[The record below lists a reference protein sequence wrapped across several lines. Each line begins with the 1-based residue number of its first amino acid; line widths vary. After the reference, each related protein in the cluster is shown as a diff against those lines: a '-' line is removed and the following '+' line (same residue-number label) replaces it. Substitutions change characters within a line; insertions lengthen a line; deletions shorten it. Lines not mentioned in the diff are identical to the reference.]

1 MINMSDMILEHTF
14 EAYAKRM
21 NKPKVFFGGN
31 DARTAEHTG
40 MNWGAENDKLKKQN
54 VVTGKLLWGSYY
66 EVKSGLSEED
76 YIAFPYG
83 KTVVEGADTKES
95 SSSDYYNS

>member
-40 MNWGAENDKLKKQN
+40 MN
-54 VVTGKLLWGSYY
+54 
-66 EVKSGLSEED
+66 
-76 YIAFPYG
+76 
-83 KTVVEGADTKES
+83 
-95 SSSDYYNS
+95 

>member
-14 EAYAKRM
+14 EAYAKCM

-40 MNWGAENDKLKKQN
+40 RNWGVENDKLKN
-54 VVTGKLLWGSYY
+54 RMRRVNL
-66 EVKSGLSEED
+66 
-76 YIAFPYG
+76 
-83 KTVVEGADTKES
+83 KEA
-95 SSSDYYNS
+95 